1 MLFYFNSKHPN
12 IRFTCE
18 IEKNWSLL
26 DISVYWGN
34 NKFET
39 SVHRKSTFCGANTKK
54 RAFFAT
60 EYKSS
65 LITALLYG
73 SFTIVFDYHKL
84 HEEIVKLKLVL
95 RKKGYLTWFLDKVIS
110 KFLEKKLKKQVTIT
124 TVPKKTLRLVLSYLR
139 TQSLRLKKKLHK
151 FFKEQLQSGKLKR
164 ISSCLRFNDAIT
176 RFSHS
181 SVVYEHKCP
190 RCNSSYVGSTDTYW
204 EKRLEEHLHISA
216 LTGKP
221 LKGL

>member
-1 MLFYFNSKHPN
+1 MANVFYYHHERKRFEEYSVVYAASFYKRYVDAIVVLLKSENHVNNLLFYFNSKHPN

-110 KFLEKKLKKQVTIT
+110 KFLEKKI
-124 TVPKKTLRLVLSYLR
+124 
-139 TQSLRLKKKLHK
+139 
-151 FFKEQLQSGKLKR
+151 KETGHHY
-164 ISSCLRFNDAIT
+164 
-176 RFSHS
+176 HS
-181 SVVYEHKCP
+181 S
-190 RCNSSYVGSTDTYW
+190 
-204 EKRLEEHLHISA
+204 
-216 LTGKP
+216 
-221 LKGL
+221 